1 MDRPIYAG
9 NGLTT
14 AGRSYRSTSASVCAG
29 GDRFGWIVVL
39 ITSSHFM
46 TTCNQL
52 TQNVRAATSPW
63 LKKVGKRL
71 RTLLSSGPLTQ
82 RHHEGAW
89 LYPPV
94 GTVTLAEVATVRLA
108 EVATA
113 GSSYRIN
120 LADGLVVSYVS
131 RPHP

>member
-1 MDRPIYAG
+1 
-9 NGLTT
+9 
-14 AGRSYRSTSASVCAG
+14 
-29 GDRFGWIVVL
+29 
-39 ITSSHFM
+39 M

-71 RTLLSSGPLTQ
+71 RTLLSSGPSTQ

-94 GTVTLAEVATVRLA
+94 GTPTLA

-113 GSSYRIN
+113 GSSYRIS
-120 LADGLVVSYVS
+120 LADVLVVSYVS